1 MLVGL
6 VGKTNVGKTTFFSA
20 ATLVEAERGNRPF
33 VTINPNE
40 GVGHVRVKS
49 VCTEFGVRCNPKY
62 GWCNGRYRFVPV
74 KLLDVAGLVP
84 EAHKGKGLGNKF
96 LDDLRR
102 ASVSIV
108 VVDASGATDD
118 EGNPL
123 PPGSHDPIRDVEIVK
138 EEFAMWIFS
147 IIKRGYSK
155 IRGKILSGSSTEEA
169 LAEVLSGLEIRRA
182 DVERVI
188 QELGLKDKKFL
199 NWSDEDLLSFSKE
212 IRRRSK
218 PFVIAANKADVE
230 EAEENIRRM
239 RELLEEPVVP
249 VSSEAELILRKA
261 AKAGLIRYEPGDPDF
276 DVIDESKLTRSQLK
290 VLEMVREKVLKKYGS
305 TGVQKSIE
313 TAVFDVLGMKVV
325 FPVENETKLS
335 DKEGNILPDAILL
348 ERNGTVLDLAE
359 KIHSEIA
366 KKALFGIDVRTGRR
380 ISLETVLNHRD
391 VVKIVAS
398 R

>member
-40 GVGHVRVKS
+40 GVAYVRVKS
-49 VCTEFGVRCNPKY
+49 VCTEFGVKCNPKY
-62 GWCNGRYRFVPV
+62 GWCNGINRFVPI

-84 EAHKGKGLGNKF
+84 EAHKGRGLGNKF

-102 ASVSIV
+102 ANVSIV
-108 VVDASGATDD
+108 VVDASGSTDD
-118 EGNPL
+118 EGNPV
-123 PPGSHDPIRDVEIVK
+123 PPGSHDPIRDVDIVK
-138 EEFAMWIFS
+138 EEFARWISS
-147 IIKRGYSK
+147 IIRRGYGK
-155 IRGKILSGSSTEEA
+155 IRGKILSGSSVEEA
-169 LAEVLSGLEIRRA
+169 LSEALSGLEIRREDIA
-182 DVERVI
+182 KVLIET
-188 QELGLKDKKFL
+188 GLKDKKFV
-199 NWSDEDLLSFSKE
+199 NWSDDDLLTFSRE
-212 IRRRSK
+212 LRRVSK

-230 EAEENIRRM
+230 GAEENIKRM
-239 RELLEEPVVP
+239 REVLEEPVIP

-261 AKAGLIRYEPGDPDF
+261 AKAGLIRYEPGDEDF
-276 DVIDESKLTRSQLK
+276 EVVDESRLSPAQRK
-290 VLEMVREKVLKKYGS
+290 VLEMVREKVLKRYGG
-305 TGVQKSIE
+305 TGVQKALE

-325 FPVENETKLS
+325 FPVENENKLS
-335 DKEGNILPDAILL
+335 DKDGNVLPDAVLL
-348 ERNGTVLDLAE
+348 ERQATVLDLAE

-380 ISLETVLNHRD
+380 ISLDTVLKHRD
-391 VVKIVAS
+391 VIKIVAS